1 MILIVGLGNP
11 GKKYQKTRHNLGF
24 KIVEKLAKKK
34 DFPDFRFVK
43 KFKAETSQGSLSN
56 KKVIIAKP
64 QTFMNDSGQAVKKL
78 IKFMKLKVRDLL
90 VVHDDIDLPLGKIKI
105 SKSRGS
111 AGHKGVQSIINNLKT
126 KDFIRFRI
134 GIKPKNDKKESRN
147 TAERYVNQKFNK
159 KEEEIIKE
167 SIRISNEAIEMAVNQ
182 GIEKA
187 MGEYNQK

>member
-1 MILIVGLGNP
+1 
-11 GKKYQKTRHNLGF
+11 
-24 KIVEKLAKKK
+24 
-34 DFPDFRFVK
+34 
-43 KFKAETSQGSLSN
+43 
-56 KKVIIAKP
+56 
-64 QTFMNDSGQAVKKL
+64 
-78 IKFMKLKVRDLL
+78 MKLKVRDLL

-147 TAERYVNQKFNK
+147 TAERFVLQKFNK

>member
-1 MILIVGLGNP
+1 
-11 GKKYQKTRHNLGF
+11 
-24 KIVEKLAKKK
+24 VEKLAKKK

-147 TAERYVNQKFNK
+147 TAERFVLQKFNK

>member
-1 MILIVGLGNP
+1 
-11 GKKYQKTRHNLGF
+11 
-24 KIVEKLAKKK
+24 
-34 DFPDFRFVK
+34 
-43 KFKAETSQGSLSN
+43 
-56 KKVIIAKP
+56 
-64 QTFMNDSGQAVKKL
+64 MNDSGQAVKKL

-147 TAERYVNQKFNK
+147 TAERFVLQKFNK